1 MAISAQQRGV
11 HIKLEII
18 VDAMGGDNAP
28 EQIVKGCMDAVNA
41 EKGFNLVIVGDEER
55 IRAEIGKSKS
65 VDWGRIRI
73 IHASQ
78 TISNT
83 DAPIKSLKEK
93 KDSSLVVGLNLLK
106 EGKGDAFLS
115 AGNTGA
121 LMAGA
126 LLIVGRIK
134 GVDRPALAPVIPTLK
149 GKTLLI
155 DAGSNTDC
163 RPVNFKQ
170 FGVMGSLYM
179 KEMFGI
185 ESPTVGLV
193 NVGVENTKGNTT
205 IREAHRLLSEAN
217 INFAGNI
224 EGREIIEGK
233 VDVVVCDG
241 FVGNVILKTMEGT
254 ANGLFTLLKRE
265 LTKNFFRTAC
275 AMLLKKGLKSI
286 KEKNDYR
293 EYGGAP
299 FLGIDGVVIKC
310 HGSSNAQAVKVAI
323 AQAKEFVNN
332 NIIQQLR
339 TDFIDMEVSDI
350 EQE

>member
-1 MAISAQQRGV
+1 M
-11 HIKLEII
+11 HIKLDII

-28 EQIVKGCMDAVNA
+28 EQIVKGCMDAINA
-41 EKGFNLVIVGDEER
+41 EKGFNLVIVGDEES
-55 IRAEIGKSKS
+55 IRTEIEKSEG

-73 IHASQ
+73 IHTSQ

-83 DAPIKSLKEK
+83 DAPVKSLKEK

-126 LLIVGRIK
+126 LFIVGRIK
-134 GVDRPALAPVIPTLK
+134 GVDRPALAPVIPTLR

-163 RPVNFKQ
+163 RPVNFRQ
-170 FGVMGSLYM
+170 FGVMGALYM

-185 ESPTVGLV
+185 ENPAVGLV
-193 NVGVENTKGNTT
+193 NVGEEKMKGNAV
-205 IREAHRLLSEAN
+205 IREAHRLLSETD
-217 INFAGNI
+217 INFVGNI

-233 VDVVVCDG
+233 ADVVVCDG

-254 ANGLFTLLKRE
+254 ANGLYTLLRQE

-275 AMLLKKGLKSI
+275 AMLLKNWLKSI
-286 KEKNDYR
+286 KEQNDYR

-310 HGSSNAQAVKVAI
+310 HGSSNARAIKVAI
-323 AQAKEFVNN
+323 VQAKEFVNN

-339 TDFIDMEVSDI
+339 SDFIDMEVSDI